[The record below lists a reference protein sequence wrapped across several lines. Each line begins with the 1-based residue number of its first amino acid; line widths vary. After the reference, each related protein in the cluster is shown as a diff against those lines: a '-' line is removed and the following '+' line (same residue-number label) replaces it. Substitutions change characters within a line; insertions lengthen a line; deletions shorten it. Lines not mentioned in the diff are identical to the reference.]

1 MYMSAK
7 TISITTKSDIDMLKE
22 PAAALKAGALVAFP
36 TETVYGLGANALNAD
51 AVKQIFVAKGRPSD
65 NPLIVHVPDKASVYP
80 LVRNVTEQA
89 EKVLSA
95 LCPGPITIVL
105 EKSPLIPDVVT
116 AGGKTVAI
124 RIPEHEIAR
133 ALIKMSGVPVAAP
146 SANVSGRPSPTT
158 AAHVAADL
166 EDKIAY
172 IIDGGACRVGLESTV
187 LDLTVN
193 PPRILRPGGVTHET
207 LSALLGEVTGYAP
220 QDDDKTAPKSPG
232 MKYKHYAP
240 KASMAVFEGTSCR
253 TEILKHLAKNEED
266 AVCVL
271 TAGET
276 DVYPCDTINCGDTKE
291 QYAQAL
297 FDALRQADAQGATLI
312 YAEFP
317 FDAGGIATALRNR
330 IYKSCGGNVILC
342 K

>member
-1 MYMSAK
+1 MSAK
-7 TISITTKSDIDMLKE
+7 MISITAKSDTDMLKE

-51 AVKQIFVAKGRPSD
+51 AVKQIFIAKGRPSD
-65 NPLIVHVPDKASVYP
+65 NPLIVHVSDKASVYP

-89 EKVLSA
+89 EKVLSN

-105 EKSPLIPDVVT
+105 EKSPMIPDAVT

-124 RIPEHEIAR
+124 RIPENEIAR
-133 ALIKMSGVPVAAP
+133 TLIKMSGVPVAAP

-158 AAHVAADL
+158 AAHVATDL
-166 EDKIAY
+166 EDKVAY
-172 IIDGGACRVGLESTV
+172 IIDGGACSVGLESTV
-187 LDLTVN
+187 LDLTVS
-193 PPRILRPGGVTHET
+193 PPRILRPGGVSHET

-220 QDDDKTAPKSPG
+220 QDDDETAPKSPG

-240 KASMAVFEGTSCR
+240 KASMVVFEGTSCR
-253 TEILKHLAKNEED
+253 AEILKRLAKNED

-276 DVYPCDTINCGDTKE
+276 DVYPCETINCGATKE
-291 QYAQAL
+291 QYAKAL
-297 FDALRQADAQGATLI
+297 FHALRQADAKGATLI